1 MSRVMRSP
9 GTSVRETKLLRRNRA
24 QYPIMTSQSPSCVNS
39 PKARA
44 VIADADKC
52 NGARKRSMANAR
64 KLRFRTLQE
73 SPPASK
79 ELSLGKRA
87 TDVITGVIENK
98 WVNVLPVATSTEDS
112 HDHIATS
119 KKLSP
124 SRIKTSTPLANNAVK
139 DKLFHDVCGS
149 RLHLEK
155 FSPVWNLPSNH
166 KSPSSSSRARSR
178 LLFAPTK
185 NREERRSRKGF
196 HELNKRAKLDDFDD
210 VKQPRKALFSDEISD
225 NTKDSIINNLRW
237 KLSACQTT
245 YERKL
250 EEQQMHYEKQLK
262 QANELVS
269 ICLGKIKEAEKKVML
284 LPNLEMEVIVLRRKL
299 CDARSRNLA
308 FSASSSLCGE
318 TSEFDQTEGRKSP
331 VGLSDENSLDQSDY
345 EEDYPGTATEI
356 LYEMEKAALKLLPAV
371 RPRLKSL
378 ENGTKEQTLTKSAP
392 PDDVATTSSK
402 HDVLRDRC
410 HDDLSVKETQFEE
423 LENEHQKALKNIEIL
438 DDKFNNQ
445 REQVTSLFHD
455 LNNMTSER
463 NAIMDLENVTKYLRK
478 QAVPQEKLGE
488 IAYQAIYNDQHL
500 KCSFARKFLGLL
512 RLYVVSQSGTL
523 L

>member
-24 QYPIMTSQSPSCVNS
+24 QYPIMTSQNPSCVNS

-52 NGARKRSMANAR
+52 NRTRKRSMENAK
-64 KLRFRTLQE
+64 KLRFRSLQE

-87 TDVITGVIENK
+87 NNVITDVIENK

-112 HDHIATS
+112 HKHIATS

-124 SRIKTSTPLANNAVK
+124 SRIKTSTPLANNTVK
-139 DKLFHDVCGS
+139 DKMFHDVCGS

-166 KSPSSSSRARSR
+166 KSPLSSSRARSR

-185 NREERRSRKGF
+185 NKEECRSRKGF

-210 VKQPRKALFSDEISD
+210 VKQPRKTLFSDEISD
-225 NTKDSIINNLRW
+225 DTKDSIINDLRW

-299 CDARSRNLA
+299 CDARSRNRV

-318 TSEFDQTEGRKSP
+318 TSKLDQSEGRKSP

-345 EEDYPGTATEI
+345 EEDYPGTATQI

-378 ENGTKEQTLTKSAP
+378 ENG
-392 PDDVATTSSK
+392 
-402 HDVLRDRC
+402 
-410 HDDLSVKETQFEE
+410 E

-445 REQVTSLFHD
+445 REQVMSLFHD
-455 LNNMTSER
+455 LDNMTSER
-463 NAIMDLENVTKYLRK
+463 NAIMDLENVIKYLRK
-478 QAVPQEKLGE
+478 QAVSQEKLGE

-500 KCSFARKFLGLL
+500 KCSFAKKFLGLL